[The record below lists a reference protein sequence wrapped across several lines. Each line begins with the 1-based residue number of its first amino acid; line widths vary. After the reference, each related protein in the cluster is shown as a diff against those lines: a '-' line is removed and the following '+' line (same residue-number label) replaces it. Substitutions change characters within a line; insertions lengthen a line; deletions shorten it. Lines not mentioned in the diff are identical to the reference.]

1 MSNIRKYNSFVSF
14 NNFLNEDVETQVQ
27 TQVQQSDEKIIDLI
41 KKIKDSLKIKLETSI
56 GVKIGEQPETKSE
69 TKPENKNIEQK
80 SKVQPIEG
88 VDDNDTIKSKTDKI
102 KELVKTTPK
111 ENLDGMLNKCVNL
124 INLTHKEIKNIES
137 LKITNEN
144 ITKRINILKRNLQ
157 LLEDAKSDIINKM
170 GNK

>member
-1 MSNIRKYNSFVSF
+1 MSNIKKYNSFVSF
-14 NNFLNEDVETQVQ
+14 NNFLNEDVETQVE
-27 TQVQQSDEKIIDLI
+27 TKVQQSEEKIIDLI

-80 SKVQPIEG
+80 TKVQPIND

-102 KELVKTTPK
+102 KELAKTSSK
-111 ENLDGMLNKCVNL
+111 DKLSDMLNKCVNL
-124 INLTHKEIKNIES
+124 INLTQKEIKNIES

-144 ITKRINILKRNLQ
+144 ITKKLNILKRNLQ
-157 LLEDAKSDIINKM
+157 LLEDAKLDIVNKM
-170 GNK
+170 K

>member
-56 GVKIGEQPETKSE
+56 GGKIGEQSE
-69 TKPENKNIEQK
+69 SKPENKNIEQK
-80 SKVQPIEG
+80 PKVQPIEG

-124 INLTHKEIKNIES
+124 INLTQKEIKNIES